1 MLTQTIKQNKNNFMK
16 NIFNLKFIMIALIF
30 INLFA
35 LNVFADTPAPSASTD
50 IIGDKLCKL
59 VATLQGNIAKTVAI
73 IAIMTIAIGLFTGK
87 TSWPVALTV
96 AVGIII
102 LFSAPGVVKMIAG
115 DSASTDCA
123 TTPNP

>member
-1 MLTQTIKQNKNNFMK
+1 MK
-16 NIFNLKFIMIALIF
+16 NLFNLKFIMIALIF
-30 INLFA
+30 ANFFA
-35 LNVFADTPAPSASTD
+35 LDIFADTPTPNPSASTD

-59 VATLQGNIAKTVAI
+59 VATLQGNVSKTVAI

-115 DSASTDCA
+115 DDASTDCA
-123 TTPNP
+123 TNPNSNQ